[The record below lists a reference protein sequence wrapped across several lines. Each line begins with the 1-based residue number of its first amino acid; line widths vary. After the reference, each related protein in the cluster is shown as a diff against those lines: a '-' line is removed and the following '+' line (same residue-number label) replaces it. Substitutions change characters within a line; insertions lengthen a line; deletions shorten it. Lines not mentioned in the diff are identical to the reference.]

1 MNDQLSKGCFDVL
14 LSVLQSADSC
24 LTELSLVYV
33 SNVSDGFPS
42 DLFAGL
48 EGPDCKLETLRSV

>member
-1 MNDQLSKGCFDVL
+1 ML

>member
-24 LTELSLVYV
+24 LTELSLVYF